1 MERAEL
7 CPKFCDT
14 FSLLSKRWVGLIWE
28 VLLAGPRRF
37 GEVHDS
43 IPQISDRM
51 LAERLRDLEA
61 AGIVTR
67 TVVASVPVQVTY
79 ALTAKGEA
87 FRPVLHAIHAWAD
100 EWVMPDR

>member
-7 CPKFCDT
+7 CPKFSET
-14 FSLLSKRWVGLIWE
+14 VGLLSKRWVGLIWE

-37 GEVHDS
+37 GEIHDS

-79 ALTAKGEA
+79 ALTPKGEA
-87 FRPVLHAIHAWAD
+87 FRSVLHAIHAWAD
-100 EWVMPDR
+100 EWVKPGL

>member
-7 CPKFCDT
+7 CPKFSET
-14 FSLLSKRWVGLIWE
+14 FTLLSKRWVGLIWE

-37 GEVHDS
+37 GEIHDS

-51 LAERLRDLEA
+51 LAERLRDIEA

-79 ALTAKGEA
+79 ALTPKGEA
-87 FRPVLHAIHAWAD
+87 FRPVLESIHAWAD
-100 EWVMPDR
+100 EWVASQH